1 MILKQNMFVQ
11 LRIINKIK
19 YLAINQHIFELDEV
33 GELVWD
39 SIDGATSLEAIVHRI
54 ADQYKMPSEEI
65 HKDIAS
71 FVKDLEKYELVE
83 VERE

>member
-1 MILKQNMFVQ
+1 MILKQNVFVQ

-19 YLAINQHIFELDEV
+19 YLAINQRIFELDEV

-39 SIDGATSLEAIVHRI
+39 SLDGATSLEAIVLRI
-54 ADQYKMPSEEI
+54 ADKYKMASEEI
-65 HKDIAS
+65 HKDIVS
-71 FVKDLEKYELVE
+71 FVKDLEKYELAE